1 MTKAKNI
8 ILGCALMAA
17 AQLSMAQIPGT
28 YTNDAKDA
36 CTLTITPVEAATPQ
50 FGDGFWLIQ
59 SRGLASCMWDS
70 VGISHSTELVGGTI
84 SLPPLSPRGLV
95 HLKWVFG
102 PGSNQVDM
110 QQIGV
115 DGKLLPVISYMR
127 Q

>member
-1 MTKAKNI
+1 MIKTKSI
-8 ILGCALMAA
+8 ILGCALMGVT
-17 AQLSMAQIPGT
+17 QLSMAEIPGT

-36 CTLTITPVEAATPQ
+36 CTLTITPIEAEAPL

-59 SRGLASCMWDS
+59 SRGPASCMWDS

-84 SLPPLSPRGLV
+84 SLPPLSPRGFV
-95 HLKWVFG
+95 QLKWVFG
-102 PGSNQVDM
+102 PASSQVDM

-115 DGKLLPVISYMR
+115 DGKLLPIISYMR